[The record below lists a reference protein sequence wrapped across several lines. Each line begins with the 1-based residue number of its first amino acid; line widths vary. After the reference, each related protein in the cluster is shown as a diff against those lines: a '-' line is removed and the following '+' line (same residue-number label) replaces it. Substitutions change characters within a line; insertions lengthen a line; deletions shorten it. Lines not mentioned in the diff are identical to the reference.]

1 MTDLNELFKRI
12 FSGKKQE
19 PLPPVEWL
27 VVGLGNPGDKYRGT
41 RHNAGFIAIDLI
53 AEKAGVRID
62 RAACRG
68 LTGRGALGGRGVL
81 FLKPETFMN
90 LSGEAVREAASFYK
104 IPAERVL
111 VLCDDVSFEPGRVR
125 IRRNGSHG
133 GHNGLKNIVELLGSE
148 AFPRIRIGVGQKP
161 HPEYDL
167 VDWVLGKLPDEDLK
181 KITARAADF
190 FDAATLIV
198 SGEIDQAMNR
208 YSH

>member
-1 MTDLNELFKRI
+1 MTDLNELFKKI
-12 FSGKKQE
+12 FSGKKEE

-62 RAACRG
+62 RAAYRG
-68 LTGRGALGGRGVL
+68 LSGRGALGGHGVL

-90 LSGEAVREAASFYK
+90 LSGEAVREAAAFYK
-104 IPAERVL
+104 IPPERVL
-111 VLCDDVSFEPGRVR
+111 VICDDISFEPGRVR

-133 GHNGLKNIVELLGSE
+133 GHNGLKNITELLGSE

-181 KITARAADF
+181 RITARAADF

-198 SGEIDQAMNR
+198 SGGIDQAMNR

>member
-1 MTDLNELFKRI
+1 MTDLNELFKKI
-12 FSGKKQE
+12 FSGKKE
-19 PLPPVEWL
+19 APLPPVEWL

-53 AEKAGVRID
+53 AEKAGVKLD

-68 LTGRGALGGRGVL
+68 LSGRGSLGGHGVL

-90 LSGEAVREAASFYK
+90 LSGESVREAAAFYK
-104 IPAERVL
+104 IPPERVL
-111 VLCDDVSFEPGRVR
+111 VLCDDISFEPGRVR

-133 GHNGLKNIVELLGSE
+133 GHNGLKNITELLGSE

-167 VDWVLGKLPDEDLK
+167 VDWVLGKLPEEDLK

>member
-1 MTDLNELFKRI
+1 
-12 FSGKKQE
+12 
-19 PLPPVEWL
+19 
-27 VVGLGNPGDKYRGT
+27 
-41 RHNAGFIAIDLI
+41 
-53 AEKAGVRID
+53 
-62 RAACRG
+62 
-68 LTGRGALGGRGVL
+68 
-81 FLKPETFMN
+81 MN
-90 LSGEAVREAASFYK
+90 LSGEAVREAAAFYK

-111 VLCDDVSFEPGRVR
+111 VLCDDISFEPGRVR
-125 IRRNGSHG
+125 IRRSGSHG
-133 GHNGLKNIVELLGSE
+133 GHNGLKNITELLGSE

-167 VDWVLGKLPDEDLK
+167 VDWVLGKLSDEDLK

>member
-12 FSGKKQE
+12 FSGKKEE

-27 VVGLGNPGDKYRGT
+27 VVGLGNPGDKYRAT

-53 AEKAGVRID
+53 AEKAGVKLD
-62 RAACRG
+62 RVACRG
-68 LTGRGALGGRGVL
+68 LTGRGSLGGHGVL

-90 LSGEAVREAASFYK
+90 LSGEAVREAAAFYK

-111 VLCDDVSFEPGRVR
+111 VLCDDISFEPGRVR

-133 GHNGLKNIVELLGSE
+133 GHNGLKNVTELLGSE

-167 VDWVLGKLPDEDLK
+167 VDWVLGKLSDEDLK

>member
-12 FSGKKQE
+12 FSGKKEE

-27 VVGLGNPGDKYRGT
+27 VVGLGNPGDKYRAT

-53 AEKAGVRID
+53 AEKAGVKLD
-62 RAACRG
+62 RVACRG
-68 LTGRGALGGRGVL
+68 LTGRGSLGGHGVL

-90 LSGEAVREAASFYK
+90 LSGEAVREAAAFYK

-111 VLCDDVSFEPGRVR
+111 VLCDDISFEPGRVR
-125 IRRNGSHG
+125 IRRSGSHG
-133 GHNGLKNIVELLGSE
+133 GHNGLKNITELLGSE

-167 VDWVLGKLPDEDLK
+167 VDWVLGKLSDEDLK

>member
-1 MTDLNELFKRI
+1 MTDLNELFKKI

-41 RHNAGFIAIDLI
+41 RHNAGCIAIDLI
-53 AEKAGVRID
+53 AEKAGVKID

-90 LSGEAVREAASFYK
+90 LSGESVREAAAFYK
-104 IPAERVL
+104 IPPERVL
-111 VLCDDVSFEPGRVR
+111 VLCDDISFEPGRVR